1 MDKVSAEIDEQTDG
15 LLCADVA
22 IDAGSYAHGKSVYTY
37 LVPPQIESRLGVGQL
52 VWVPL
57 RRNVG
62 VGMVERLHRDP
73 PTVPLKPLRSLV
85 RPAYRLNDDEIDIA
99 RWIAR
104 ETVSTLFAAA
114 SPFFP
119 PGVEHA
125 STEIYELVDP
135 DSPAPEELTSG
146 QHRVFELL
154 RDRGALSRQQI
165 SRAMKSNPVASLRAL
180 EEAGIVER
188 TLEVEDRQP
197 GKRTERYVQLV
208 TFDLEAVARS
218 PRQRQALEW
227 LEQRRK
233 FLGTEGDVT
242 AVRELTQQDGITAA
256 TVSALEAKGL
266 IEVTEREAGEHPTP
280 ADAAPPPVLTSAQAA
295 AWRFIEHALEEG
307 TDQPILLYGVTGS
320 GKTEMYLRAAGWC
333 LRSGKSAIVLLP
345 EIALA
350 TQIVRRFEERF
361 PGQVAILHSAQSNSE
376 RFAAWSAIAQGER
389 SIVIGPRSA
398 LFAPARNLGCIVI
411 DEEQDPAY
419 KQDSEPRYHSR
430 RLAEFIARQRRLPLI
445 LGSATPAIETAYRAT
460 RGEIGRLDLP
470 ERVLFDAGGVDT
482 VLDRSSS
489 ALPKVTIVDMRAE
502 ARETGSALIS
512 RTLRQA
518 VHTSLERGEQSIVLL
533 NRRGMSTIVLCRS
546 CGRSVDCPHCDIP
559 LVFHRDR
566 DRLVC
571 HRCNYQ
577 MPPVHVCTACGG
589 TLDYF
594 GAGTQRI
601 EQEFNRLE
609 PGARTLRIDRD
620 SIKELGGFEKAIERV
635 EHGEADIVVGTQVV
649 AKGLDFPSVT
659 TVGVVQADGA
669 LHLPDYRS
677 AERTFQLVAQ
687 VAGRAGRRAAQGIVV
702 VQSYTPDH
710 YAITS
715 AAAHSYEDFYA
726 DEIAFRRQFRYPPFS
741 RLVRFL
747 FRAASEQAC
756 RTEAEALALELA
768 EHAASRNVEADLL
781 GPAPAFAARIR
792 GDYQW
797 QVVLRAPVDS
807 FDRLLDDLPARPGWL
822 VDVDPSQM
830 I

>member
-1 MDKVSAEIDEQTDG
+1 MDAVSGEVDEQFDG
-15 LLCADVA
+15 PLCADVA

-37 LVPPQIESRLGVGQL
+37 LVPLQLESRLGVGQL

-57 RRNVG
+57 RRKVDIG
-62 VGMVERLHRDP
+62 LVVRLHRVP
-73 PTVPLKPLRSLV
+73 PAVPLKPLRSLV
-85 RPAYRLNDDEIDIA
+85 RPAHRLNEQELDIA

-104 ETVSTLFAAA
+104 ETVSTLYAAA

-135 DSPAPEELTSG
+135 DSPAAEDLTSG
-146 QHRVFELL
+146 QRRVFELL
-154 RDRGALSRQQI
+154 WERGALSRQQI
-165 SRAMKSNPVASLRAL
+165 SRAMKSNPVSSLRAL
-180 EEAGIVER
+180 EEAGVVER
-188 TLEVEDRQP
+188 TLEVEDKQP
-197 GKRTERYVQLV
+197 NKRTKRFVRLV
-208 TFDLEAVARS
+208 TFDLDAVARS

-227 LEQRRK
+227 LEQRRT
-233 FLGTEGDVT
+233 FLGTEGEVT
-242 AVRELTQQDGITAA
+242 PVRELTKQEGITAA
-256 TVSALEAKGL
+256 IVAALEAKGL
-266 IEVTEREAGEHPTP
+266 VEVTDRETGEHPTP
-280 ADAAPPPVLTSAQAA
+280 TDAASPPVLTNAQAT
-295 AWRFIEHALEEG
+295 AWRFIEDALEKG
-307 TDQPILLYGVTGS
+307 IDQPILLYGVTGS

-333 LRSGKSAIVLLP
+333 IRFGKSAIVLLP

-361 PGQVAILHSAQSNSE
+361 PGQVAILHSAQPKSE
-376 RFAAWSAIAQGER
+376 RFAAWSAIARGEK

-398 LFAPARNLGCIVI
+398 LFSPARNPGCIVI
-411 DEEQDPAY
+411 DEEQDPAF
-419 KQDSEPRYHSR
+419 KQDSEPRYHARS
-430 RLAEFIARQRRLPLI
+430 LAEYMARQRRVPLI

-460 RGEIGRLDLP
+460 RDEIGRLDLP

-512 RTLRQA
+512 RTLRQS

-577 MPPVHVCTACGG
+577 IPPSRVCGECGG

-620 SIKELGGFEKAIERV
+620 SIKELGGFENAIQRV
-635 EHGEADIVVGTQVV
+635 ERGEADIVVGTQIV
-649 AKGLDFPSVT
+649 AKGLDFPRVT
-659 TVGVVQADGA
+659 TVGVVQADSA

-687 VAGRAGRRAAQGIVV
+687 VAGRAGRRTARGIVV

-741 RLVRFL
+741 RMARFL
-747 FRAASEQAC
+747 YRAASEQAC
-756 RTEAEALALELA
+756 RSEAEALALALA
-768 EHAASRNVEADLL
+768 EHAASRSVEADLL

-807 FDRLLDDLPARPGWL
+807 FDRLLDELPVRPGWL